1 MIHVS
6 AAVRL
11 IPFVC
16 DGVKRSQ
23 KSQNRHNIVEY
34 AVFYLPTP
42 PALVDKSMMNGAV
55 LKFFV

>member
-1 MIHVS
+1 MHVS

-16 DGVKRSQ
+16 DGVQRSQ
-23 KSQNRHNIVEY
+23 KSRNRHKIVEC

-42 PALVDKSMMNGAV
+42 PALVDKSMTNGAV